1 MYVPVVEQIRNLDNK
16 TYKPPKRTNKISQ
29 RAESD
34 GRRRKHSKHTW
45 HTAIIRYL
53 RLRSFL
59 CLFSA
64 LQNFYALML
73 REPDENRLFEAGRL
87 ATSY

>member
-16 TYKPPKRTNKISQ
+16 TYKHPNANKISQ
-29 RAESD
+29 RAESE

-64 LQNFYALML
+64 LENFYALSF